1 MNIAA
6 CNIKTKDYETAVSAC
21 NEALKLDPYH
31 VKALYRR
38 ARATSLPINAG
49 VEDLRVAM
57 TDLKHIVEDIDPGH
71 QPSHKELKRLQKLV
85 EVNRKRE
92 KETYSKMF
100 TTKNGSS
107 ISDYIEEKP
116 KQPNYKT
123 MEDLEYERERQK
135 MEARVREQMQ
145 VKIHDFSFEVLP
157 EGQRNYFPELDDL

>member
-1 MNIAA
+1 
-6 CNIKTKDYETAVSAC
+6 
-21 NEALKLDPYH
+21 
-31 VKALYRR
+31 
-38 ARATSLPINAG
+38 
-49 VEDLRVAM
+49 
-57 TDLKHIVEDIDPGH
+57 
-71 QPSHKELKRLQKLV
+71 
-85 EVNRKRE
+85 
-92 KETYSKMF
+92 MF

-145 VKIHDFSFEVLP
+145 AKIHDFSFEVLP